1 MGSERFLGRLR
12 AGLAVPALFA
22 LAAFVAFIALGTWQV
37 ERKAEKEAF
46 IDMLEQ
52 RLSAPPGPLP
62 APDRWAELDRAS
74 DEFRRARF
82 SAAFVPGTQALVYT
96 AGSGARGEVPG
107 PGYWVIAAARLA
119 GGKVVAVDRGFVP
132 ADLKPGDAGA
142 ASLAAGSIDMVGAM
156 RWPER
161 RSFFTPKDDPG
172 RNLWFVRDHL
182 AIAAAKGWGE
192 VAPFYIEL
200 ETPAPPG
207 GWPRPGKPQPSIRN
221 EHLQYAIT
229 WYGMAAILVIMFG
242 LWVRSQHHQA

>member
-1 MGSERFLGRLR
+1 MGSEPLRAKSR
-12 AGLAVPALFA
+12 AGLAVPSLFA
-22 LAAFVAFIALGTWQV
+22 LVAFVAFIALGTWQV

-46 IDMLEQ
+46 VEILEQ
-52 RLSAPPGPLP
+52 RLSAPPAPLP
-62 APDRWAELDRAS
+62 APDRWAGLDKAS
-74 DEFRRARF
+74 NEFRRVRF

-96 AGSGARGEVPG
+96 AGSGARGEMPG

-119 GGKVVAVDRGFVP
+119 SDKVVAIDRGFVP
-132 ADLKPGDAGA
+132 AHFSPGFAGVA
-142 ASLAAGSIDMVGAM
+142 PQPAGSIEMVGAM

-172 RNLWFVRDHL
+172 RNLWFVRDPV

-192 VAPFYIEL
+192 VAPFYIAL

-207 GWPRPGKPQPSIRN
+207 GWPRPGKPQPNIRN

-229 WYGMAAILVIMFG
+229 WYALAAILVIMFG
-242 LWVRSQHHQA
+242 LWVKSQHQHA